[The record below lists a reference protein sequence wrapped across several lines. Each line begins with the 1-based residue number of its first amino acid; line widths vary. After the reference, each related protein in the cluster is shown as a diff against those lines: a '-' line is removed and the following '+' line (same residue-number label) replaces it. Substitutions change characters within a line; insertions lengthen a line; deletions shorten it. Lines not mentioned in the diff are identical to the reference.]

1 MPSWYPS
8 LDASDTIKFDHID
21 TSGGEAGN
29 GGAGKNW
36 GDQNDN
42 DTAVFKS
49 DNYAYGAHIKADV
62 GDTVDAY
69 AKWDADGGD
78 GKGIGKGG
86 YGGDGTGG
94 YGGKGGYG
102 GDGGDGGDGGK
113 GGYGGDGGKGGDGD
127 SGGGGY
133 GGKGGK
139 EAYGAK
145 GSDGG
150 DGGKGGYGGDG
161 GKGGYGGDGGK
172 GGYGGYGEGGDGGKG
187 HGTGTGGWASNKG
200 DQDIETGGNTAHFN
214 APTTAL
220 QKNFAYFDQGAHQ
233 VAGVGGDGG
242 HGNSADGGP
251 VVFALTHP
259 TSFEVHNVVSEYTG
273 SDHYPDAHA

>member
-21 TSGGEAGN
+21 TSGGNAGN
-29 GGAGKNW
+29 GGDGKNW

-49 DNYAYGAHIKADV
+49 DNYAYGAHIKANV

-69 AKWDADGGD
+69 AKWDADGGN

-102 GDGGDGGDGGK
+102 GDGGKGGDS
-113 GGYGGDGGKGGDGD
+113 GYGGH
-127 SGGGGY
+127 
-133 GGKGGK
+133 GGK
-139 EAYGAK
+139 EAYGLKA
-145 GSDGG
+145 GYGGYGEGGDGG
-150 DGGKGGYGGDG
+150 HGGKGGY
-161 GKGGYGGDGGK
+161 

-187 HGTGTGGWASNKG
+187 YGIGKGGWASSNG
-200 DQDIETGGNTAHFN
+200 DQSIETGGNTAHVK
-214 APTTAL
+214 APTTAI

-233 VAGVGGDGG
+233 IAGIGGDGG
-242 HGNSADGGP
+242 DGNSADGGP
-251 VVFALTHP
+251 VVFSLVHP
-259 TSFEVHNVVSEYTG
+259 TNFEVHNKLTEYSE
-273 SDHYPDAHA
+273 SDHYPDALA